1 MKSNLD
7 MASGRRTQFIQIVIA
22 SGWMPP
28 VLSMTEVETEAKP
41 RPSRSTEA
49 QKALSN
55 SQSSLDMEG
64 SDDEG
69 DTGRDGG
76 ESNAKD
82 ERAEDEAADVLGISV
97 NEENT
102 GKGLGLGLEY
112 DDSDESESN
121 DEEGA
126 PMTSFF

>member
-1 MKSNLD
+1 
-7 MASGRRTQFIQIVIA
+7 MASGSLAQFIQIVIA

-28 VLSMTEVETEAKP
+28 VLSMAEIETEAEP

-49 QKALSN
+49 QNALSN
-55 SQSSLDMEG
+55 SQSSSDMEG

-69 DTGRDGG
+69 GTGRDGG
-76 ESNAKD
+76 ELNVKD
-82 ERAEDEAADVLGISV
+82 ESAQDEGADVSGNS
-97 NEENT
+97 NDKEPT
-102 GKGLGLGLEY
+102 GEGLGLGLEY

-126 PMTSFF
+126 PITSFF